1 MVPTA
6 MLGLTGVTA
15 KEMSVA
21 AVTVR
26 VTAWELTPFDVAV
39 IEVVPAVSVVA
50 SPREPAVLLIDAVAV
65 FEETHVTEPV
75 KSCVELSVNT
85 PIAVNCSVLP
95 LATLGAAGVTPTDT
109 NEAAV
114 TDSVTAPDKPDMLA
128 VTVADPGVTALA
140 RPAALTVATG
150 ELLELHVTLFDK
162 SSLEPSE

>member
-1 MVPTA
+1 M
-6 MLGLTGVTA
+6 
-15 KEMSVA
+15 
-21 AVTVR
+21 
-26 VTAWELTPFDVAV
+26 
-39 IEVVPAVSVVA
+39 
-50 SPREPAVLLIDAVAV
+50 LIDAVAV

-162 SSLEPSE
+162 ILLGTIRVDTRGRQLLSQTAARLGAAGSHRNRAQGRRYRGWRAVRITAARRQ